1 MEALSVSLSK
11 GLQITL
17 LIGRG
22 DNLGAET
29 KTGAGTNTD
38 PVED

>member
-1 MEALSVSLSK
+1 MEALAVSLSK

-29 KTGAGTNTD
+29 KTGDETNTD
-38 PVED
+38 TAED